1 MKTLIGKFKAPHGV
15 QGEIKAEIYLENAD
29 LFSKLDIFTDNKCLN
44 IENIR
49 NFRENIYIMKL
60 QNFSSPEEVKVFT
73 NQEIFSE
80 IENLK
85 TNPDDLILSELI
97 GFSVIFEEE
106 IVGSVVEIVNY
117 GSGDAIEVDMLE
129 KNGKK
134 AQNNIFLIEEIK
146 CNKANKT
153 ITVNYTV

>member
-29 LFSKLDIFTDNKCLN
+29 LFLKLDIFADNKCLN

-49 NFRENIYIMKL
+49 NFRENIYIIKL

-85 TNPDDLILSELI
+85 ANPDDLILSELI

-117 GSGDAIEVDMLE
+117 GSGDAIEVEMLE

-134 AQNNIFLIEEIK
+134 LQNNIFLIEEIK
-146 CNKANKT
+146 CNKDSKT
-153 ITVNYTV
+153 ITVNYIV